1 MVVVVAHCFGTI
13 HAIWGLCWY
22 FWLASPIP
30 DQLTARW
37 FSPTKLLPTHD
48 AIRGFRRVE
57 IKFMRSM
64 YDIYVRILYIYID
77 RHIFIVQL
85 CICVYAVALSNS
97 KKKDS
102 VILWD
107 HVWMQGL
114 FKEPIQELEIE
125 PDLEVGQP
133 SRQAVPQMFRL
144 WMLTLLWFPCFM
156 ALWCSHLPEFL
167 QEPFKLWMWKWAR
180 RIVTRGE
187 WRGCVVWWRFLRARK
202 LYS

>member
-1 MVVVVAHCFGTI
+1 M
-13 HAIWGLCWY
+13 
-22 FWLASPIP
+22 
-30 DQLTARW
+30 
-37 FSPTKLLPTHD
+37 
-48 AIRGFRRVE
+48 
-57 IKFMRSM
+57 
-64 YDIYVRILYIYID
+64 
-77 RHIFIVQL
+77 
-85 CICVYAVALSNS
+85 ALSNS
-97 KKKDS
+97 KRKDS

-167 QEPFKLWMWKWAR
+167 QEPFKLWIWKMSQKDCYKRWVKR
-180 RIVTRGE
+180 LCGVVKVSPCQEIVQLSDKYGRWIRLYLSTSSFTALLI
-187 WRGCVVWWRFLRARK
+187 CFSFRK
-202 LYS
+202 KRKTT